1 MDILRLMVKS
11 ILVIIM
17 LAAFLEIVLP
27 RSDMKRYVNLVIG
40 LFVILAVLNPFLT
53 LINKGLDLDVFDD
66 MTAKTPDTES
76 LIRIGKE
83 MAAED
88 RTKATQQYREK
99 LSRQIM
105 GIAGMYQNTKT
116 TGVDVE
122 MVDDPDSE
130 NFGQIKKIIIHTNN
144 QSTAD
149 NNSGS
154 GRSPSAGVEVNVNEV
169 NIGTENP
176 EKNQAKAVDN
186 SRGLKDVIAD
196 FYGLNPEQI
205 EIETQGARK

>member
-1 MDILRLMVKS
+1 MDTLRLMVKS

-53 LINKGLDLDVFDD
+53 LINRGLDLDVFDD
-66 MTAKTPDTES
+66 IKAKSPDTES
-76 LIRIGKE
+76 LIRTGKE

-88 RTKATQQYREK
+88 RIKASQQYREK

-116 TGVDVE
+116 TGVDIE

-130 NFGQIKKIIIHTNN
+130 NFGQIKKIIIHTTNERSIDSSGN
-144 QSTAD
+144 GTGSST
-149 NNSGS
+149 
-154 GRSPSAGVEVNVNEV
+154 GVEVNVTEINV
-169 NIGTENP
+169 GTKKP
-176 EKNQAKAVDN
+176 EKNQTNRVDS